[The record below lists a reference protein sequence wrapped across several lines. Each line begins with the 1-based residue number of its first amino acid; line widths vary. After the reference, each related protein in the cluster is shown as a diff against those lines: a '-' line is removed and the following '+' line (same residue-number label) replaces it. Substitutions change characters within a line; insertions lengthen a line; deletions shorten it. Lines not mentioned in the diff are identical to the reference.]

1 MKNIKVSVLNEH
13 TLRLEEDGK
22 KGDLIDLKSII
33 DVDTKP
39 ILEAIK
45 NAQDK
50 VYENEIQKAKKAF
63 EMEKDLAISKVESE
77 LKLEINSLKEQLESN
92 KKIVEQQ
99 VENKYINKIK
109 ELENKIEQAKHEK
122 DLEYTN
128 KINRKEFELNSLKQT
143 LESEIRSIKQQM
155 TSALENKDLLKENEI
170 QKVKNVYEEQIREL
184 ENDIARLQRERSS
197 LNVKTIGENLEL
209 WCDNEFQNQVL
220 AGLSNV
226 TWEKDNEVV
235 KGHKADFIYKVYASE
250 EKKENELLT
259 SVILEMKSEDPL
271 SENKQVMDRL
281 LKKLDQDRKNKNIEY
296 ALMVSEIGSDAN
308 LNIPIRKVLEYEKM
322 YIVRPEY
329 FLTLLNIITSFG
341 MKYKE
346 LLLAKEEE
354 RIKFKDF
361 EDILEEFEEMKD
373 GILNHSIKHINT
385 HMEEILKQTT
395 NITNANKEIIKSAE
409 IILNTH
415 LKTVEN
421 KIKDF
426 RITRITNKINNL

>member
-1 MKNIKVSVLNEH
+1 MKNIKVSGLNEH

-99 VENKYINKIK
+99 VENKYISKIK
-109 ELENKIEQAKHEK
+109 E
-122 DLEYTN
+122 LEYTN

-197 LNVKTIGENLEL
+197 LNVKAIGENLEL